1 MDFAETRE
9 AEKLLRERDAEI
21 EGLKAKLAER
31 VDLHDVDGRALVS
44 ARAEVERLRTW
55 IDDLQ
60 SGMFINC
67 VYCGHRYG
75 PRDEVPDS
83 MADVLRRHVEQCPQ
97 HPMSELRKKLA
108 WSQEAVASLL
118 KENEGLLDNQC
129 IVDGALVPDPKE
141 EHGCRMCAIEEGGKS
156 LRAALVRVHA
166 VGYNQDCLFCG
177 FKDKIVTE
185 ALHGPQAPP
194 VNEEG

>member
-9 AEKLLRERDAEI
+9 AEKLLRRRDVEI
-21 EGLKAKLAER
+21 
-31 VDLHDVDGRALVS
+31 
-44 ARAEVERLRTW
+44 ERLRAW

-75 PRDEVPDS
+75 PADEVPDS

-97 HPMSELRKKLA
+97 HPMSR
-108 WSQEAVASLL
+108 
-118 KENEGLLDNQC
+118 
-129 IVDGALVPDPKE
+129 
-141 EHGCRMCAIEEGGKS
+141 

-166 VGYNQDCLFCG
+166 IGYNEDCIFCG
-177 FKDKIVTE
+177 FKDRVATE
-185 ALHGPQAPP
+185 ALVAP
-194 VNEEG
+194 VNEGG